1 MNGDSLCRKRFMVAV
16 VKGRLKTDFQTTF
29 SRFELF
35 SIFNR
40 MIGQVHIEAGAFA
53 RVLVGGFFAV
63 EKFAEAWAFDDDT
76 FFRNGSGG
84 GKQLGFFLGGTDDAV
99 EIRHFFFDGG
109 GFLAFGVHGVE
120 IHDVGARLGGEFPHQ
135 LYGVAIMKSNAAGD
149 VLNSRLL
156 QGAFETV
163 GKQAG
168 DGGMLLE
175 GLDVQ
180 TERGEDEAVASES
193 AGAIP
198 DGRFGR
204 VVDRFGNQLA
214 AAFGAPVLGCT
225 AAKIDADAPLLP
237 RAAQADAPRI
247 GKQVFAAVGQVGQ
260 NRKLELP
267 RQTAG
272 VFGGGVGEINGRHG
286 GCGSGSSEKGGLYSE
301 LK

>member
-1 MNGDSLCRKRFMVAV
+1 MN
-16 VKGRLKTDFQTTF
+16 
-29 SRFELF
+29 
-35 SIFNR
+35 
-40 MIGQVHIEAGAFA
+40 GQVHIEAGAFA

-63 EKFAEAWAFDDDT
+63 EKLAEARAFDDDA
-76 FFRNGSGG
+76 FFRNGAGG
-84 GKQLGFFLGGTDDAV
+84 SKQLGFFLGGTDDAV
-99 EIRHFFFDGG
+99 KIRHFFFDGG

-120 IHDVGARLGGEFPHQ
+120 VHDVGERLGGEFPHQ
-135 LYGVAIMKSNAAGD
+135 FDGVALMEGNAAGD
-149 VLNSRLL
+149 VLDFRLL
-156 QGAFETV
+156 QRAFETV

-225 AAKIDADAPLLP
+225 AAEIDTDAPLLP
-237 RAAQADAPRI
+237 HAAQADAFRI
-247 GKQVFAAVGQVGQ
+247 GKQVFAAVRRAGQGREV
-260 NRKLELP
+260 ELL
-267 RQTAG
+267 RQTAD
-272 VFGGGVGEINGRHG
+272 VFSCGVGEIDG
-286 GCGSGSSEKGGLYSE
+286 GYGVGV
-301 LK
+301 

>member
-1 MNGDSLCRKRFMVAV
+1 MNGYSLCGQRFMVTL

-35 SIFNR
+35 PVFNR

-63 EKFAEAWAFDDDT
+63 EKFAEARAFDDDT
-76 FFRNGSGG
+76 FFGDGAGG

-99 EIRHFFFDGG
+99 EIRHFLFDGG
-109 GFLAFGVHGVE
+109 GLLAFGVHGVE
-120 IHDVGARLGGEFPHQ
+120 IDNVGARLCGEFAHQ
-135 LYGVAIMKSNAAGD
+135 FDGVAIMESHAAGD
-149 VLNSRLL
+149 VLNFRRL
-156 QGAFETV
+156 QRAFEAV

-175 GLDVQ
+175 SVDVQ
-180 TERGEDEAVASES
+180 TERGEDETVAPES

-198 DGRFGR
+198 DGRFGC

-214 AAFGAPVLGCT
+214 AAFGAPVLGC
-225 AAKIDADAPLLP
+225 AAAEVDADAPLFP
-237 RAAQADAPRI
+237 RAAQADALRI
-247 GKQVFAAVGQVGQ
+247 GKQVFATVGRAGQ
-260 NRKLELP
+260 GREVEFL

-272 VFGGGVGEINGRHG
+272 VFGGGVGKIDGGYGVGVQIFWDRHF
-286 GCGSGSSEKGGLYSE
+286 SDDL
-301 LK
+301 